1 MGQINA
7 TVTAALGSKAALGLV
22 IPNKQAGANATI
34 SIGAG
39 AMLGLNPKQNNKHNG
54 MSQLDL
60 I

>member
-7 TVTAALGSKAALGLV
+7 TVAAALGSKAALGLV
-22 IPNKQAGANATI
+22 IPDKQAGENATM
-34 SIGAG
+34 SIGAE

-54 MSQLDL
+54 MIQLGL